1 MSFSIFIFLASYFFS
16 LSVLSTEIF
25 PLEKFISSALKKSPD
40 LSRILE
46 KIDNAYADALE
57 IENLNNPNLEVNVNP
72 LNNEF
77 DNRVLEIEI
86 EQPVRFSKFNERKSY
101 ANAMRK
107 LADTEQ
113 KAKILEIIHSVT
125 RGYIAFWI
133 LQEKEK
139 LLKKY
144 IDYVV
149 NKKKLLEQAS
159 HDGIVDIT
167 DVILLEAESL
177 RLLENLRFISTKKK
191 LGASNLTRIAGVS
204 KVSFV
209 AVKPKAPEIP
219 NFDYVIQ
226 LIDNEGST
234 RKILESRK
242 LLAEKRYE
250 VAKKDSKLFDFAPR
264 FIFKQDFETNDL
276 SLMLGVNI
284 SLPIWD
290 RNNIELHR
298 AIAER
303 RSAINNLDALNAR
316 GFFNV
321 ISSLLEKIQQF
332 KQSFDSYQEKIIPAW
347 EEIQTITEKKFESGQ
362 VPIMDLFQMREK
374 IDEVHK
380 ESLQRY
386 ISFIEAWLDLESLIG
401 VSINNGI
408 FSLEK
413 EQKK

>member
-408 FSLEK
+408 FSIEK

>member
-1 MSFSIFIFLASYFFS
+1 MDKSCLFL
-16 LSVLSTEIF
+16 
-25 PLEKFISSALKKSPD
+25 
-40 LSRILE
+40 
-46 KIDNAYADALE
+46 
-57 IENLNNPNLEVNVNP
+57 
-72 LNNEF
+72 
-77 DNRVLEIEI
+77 
-86 EQPVRFSKFNERKSY
+86 
-101 ANAMRK
+101 
-107 LADTEQ
+107 
-113 KAKILEIIHSVT
+113 
-125 RGYIAFWI
+125 
-133 LQEKEK
+133 
-139 LLKKY
+139 
-144 IDYVV
+144 
-149 NKKKLLEQAS
+149 
-159 HDGIVDIT
+159 
-167 DVILLEAESL
+167 
-177 RLLENLRFISTKKK
+177 
-191 LGASNLTRIAGVS
+191 
-204 KVSFV
+204 
-209 AVKPKAPEIP
+209 
-219 NFDYVIQ
+219 Q

>member
-1 MSFSIFIFLASYFFS
+1 MSFSIFIFLVSYFFS

>member
-1 MSFSIFIFLASYFFS
+1 LSFSIFIFLVSYFFS

-25 PLEKFISSALKKSPD
+25 PLEKFVSSALKKSPD

-101 ANAMRK
+101 ANALRK

-167 DVILLEAESL
+167 DVILLEAESI
-177 RLLENLRFISTKKK
+177 RLLENLRFISTKK
-191 LGASNLTRIAGVS
+191 N
-204 KVSFV
+204 
-209 AVKPKAPEIP
+209 
-219 NFDYVIQ
+219 
-226 LIDNEGST
+226 
-234 RKILESRK
+234 
-242 LLAEKRYE
+242 
-250 VAKKDSKLFDFAPR
+250 
-264 FIFKQDFETNDL
+264 
-276 SLMLGVNI
+276 
-284 SLPIWD
+284 
-290 RNNIELHR
+290 
-298 AIAER
+298 
-303 RSAINNLDALNAR
+303 
-316 GFFNV
+316 
-321 ISSLLEKIQQF
+321 
-332 KQSFDSYQEKIIPAW
+332 
-347 EEIQTITEKKFESGQ
+347 
-362 VPIMDLFQMREK
+362 
-374 IDEVHK
+374 
-380 ESLQRY
+380 
-386 ISFIEAWLDLESLIG
+386 
-401 VSINNGI
+401 
-408 FSLEK
+408 
-413 EQKK
+413 

>member
-1 MSFSIFIFLASYFFS
+1 MSFSIFIFLASCFFS

-408 FSLEK
+408 FSIEK

>member
-1 MSFSIFIFLASYFFS
+1 MSFSIFIFLASCFFS
-16 LSVLSTEIF
+16 LSALSTEIF

>member
-40 LSRILE
+40 ISRILE

-413 EQKK
+413 E

>member
-413 EQKK
+413 E

>member
-1 MSFSIFIFLASYFFS
+1 MSFSIFIFLVSYFFS

-25 PLEKFISSALKKSPD
+25 PLEKFVSSALKKSPD

-101 ANAMRK
+101 ANALRK

-362 VPIMDLFQMREK
+362 VPIMELFQMREK
-374 IDEVHK
+374 IDEIHK

>member
-1 MSFSIFIFLASYFFS
+1 MSFSIFIFLASCFFS
-16 LSVLSTEIF
+16 LSALSTEIF

-40 LSRILE
+40 ISRILE

-408 FSLEK
+408 FSIEK

>member
-1 MSFSIFIFLASYFFS
+1 LSFSIFIFLASCFFS

-191 LGASNLTRIAGVS
+191 LGASNLTRIAGVG

>member
-40 LSRILE
+40 ISRILE

-408 FSLEK
+408 FSIEK

>member
-1 MSFSIFIFLASYFFS
+1 MSFSIFIFLVSYFFS

-25 PLEKFISSALKKSPD
+25 PLEKFVSSALKKSPD

-46 KIDNAYADALE
+46 KIDIAYADALE

-77 DNRVLEIEI
+77 DNRILEIEI

-101 ANAMRK
+101 ANALRK

-167 DVILLEAESL
+167 DVILLEAESI

-204 KVSFV
+204 EVSFV

-362 VPIMDLFQMREK
+362 VPIMELFQMREK